1 MVNFKDFYLTNE
13 GILKTLGGAIKA
25 GAKGL
30 ATVAAAPLIAKQGM
44 ERAANKMQGFAQ
56 NPLGS
61 IWGQKDTNTKVP
73 ATTAADTTQTADTAN
88 NPYITNNPYGTGDK
102 SKTAPNNDT
111 ITYGGEEYY
120 IADTKQKN
128 NWVGGKKTA
137 AYELT
142 LGNLTNTNKPGKY
155 SNNKINPASDPNVAK
170 APPATQQQS
179 AAQPAAKPRAAHA
192 PKQQSAARP
201 RVQKQSKNNQV
212 AAQPQ
217 IKITPEFQTQ
227 LNNLLVQQGN
237 NQADAQKINAEIVK
251 VINNYKPTNK

>member
-1 MVNFKDFYLTNE
+1 VVNFKDFYLTNE

-44 ERAANKMQGFAQ
+44 EGLAGKIKGFSQ

-61 IWGQKDTNTKVP
+61 IWGQKDTNTKVS

-142 LGNLTNTNKPGKY
+142 LGNLTSTNKPGKY

-170 APPATQQQS
+170 APPATQQQP
-179 AAQPAAKPRAAHA
+179 ATQPAAKPKTVK
-192 PKQQSAARP
+192 PKDP
-201 RVQKQSKNNQV
+201 RQAKNNKASTQP
-212 AAQPQ
+212 AAVQPQ
-217 IKITPEFQTQ
+217 IKITPKFQTE
-227 LNNLLVQQGN
+227 LNNLLIQQGS
-237 NQADAQKINAEIVK
+237 NQANAQKINAEIIK